1 MKRVCIKIDKFSG
14 ERMDIW
20 DVLYE
25 NHCGHAGEKRGS
37 MISLRSLCH
46 QYNLEYIQISI
57 NQNPLF
63 ECDFNIQFHIML
75 IWEMV
80 IKQVGLSSN
89 FVRLMISWTEV
100 TVFNST
106 EEKTNRSGKKLAASL
121 AWYDAM
127 WIKTWKQPRPRLL
140 MGHLKKAYLNSEGIH
155 GPKRR
160 KK

>member
-25 NHCGHAGEKRGS
+25 NHSGHAGEKRGS
-37 MISLRSLCH
+37 MISLRGLSCQCNH
-46 QYNLEYIQISI
+46 SMEYIQISI

-89 FVRLMISWTEV
+89 FVRLMIS
-100 TVFNST
+100 
-106 EEKTNRSGKKLAASL
+106 
-121 AWYDAM
+121 
-127 WIKTWKQPRPRLL
+127 
-140 MGHLKKAYLNSEGIH
+140 
-155 GPKRR
+155 
-160 KK
+160 